1 MKALGASLAVAAAG
15 LLVLASASPA
25 AAAGRELD
33 PGDSMYVL
41 SCDPIVPSFQLY
53 SVNASTALSTAIGV
67 GEGADNQKCAGQP
80 AYNPAT
86 GASYYLRW
94 VGSTTELGR
103 IDVVTGVSTVVGELF
118 TVVGGNRVTIDVL
131 SIAIGADGSAYAIQG
146 SNLFT
151 LNLTTAELTPVVGIM
166 SDDEIYA
173 FAFNAVTGKFY
184 ALTGDFALYEV
195 NVTAA
200 TLTPLGPLI
209 FASGADADGTYS
221 LQFDEA
227 GMAWIEV
234 DNDVGRGGGLW
245 SFQLS
250 DLTSTVY
257 SGNFANAPFYAQ
269 AVLVIPG
276 KPTLAASGLD
286 PAFAPLW
293 AGGAAIVA
301 LLGIAVMVAR
311 RPRSA

>member
-1 MKALGASLAVAAAG
+1 MRTLGASLAVAAAG

-25 AAAGRELD
+25 AAAGRALD

-41 SCDPIVPSFQLY
+41 SCDSSVPGFQLY

-67 GEGADNQKCAGQP
+67 GEADSSTCAGQP

-94 VGSTTELGR
+94 VGSRTELGR
-103 IDVVTGVSTVVGELF
+103 IDVVTGVSTVIGEF
-118 TVVGGNRVTIDVL
+118 FVDEGDPVTIDVL

-146 SNLFT
+146 FNLFR
-151 LNLTTAELTPVVGIM
+151 LNLTTAELTPVGIM

-184 ALTGDFALYEV
+184 ALTSDLQLYEV
-195 NVTAA
+195 NVTDA
-200 TLTPLGPLI
+200 TLTSLGSLTFTSDP
-209 FASGADADGTYS
+209 FATGTYS

-227 GMAWIEV
+227 GMAWIEA
-234 DNDVGRGGGLW
+234 DNDVGRGAGLW
-245 SFQLS
+245 SFRLS
-250 DLTSTVY
+250 DLTSMVY
-257 SGNFANAPFYAQ
+257 SGNFANAPFYTE

-276 KPTLAASGLD
+276 KPALAATGLD
-286 PAFAPLW
+286 PAFAALW
-293 AGGAAIVA
+293 AGGAAIAA

>member
-1 MKALGASLAVAAAG
+1 MRRLGASLAVAAAG

-25 AAAGRELD
+25 AAAGRALD

-41 SCDPIVPSFQLY
+41 SCDSSVPGFQLY

-67 GEGADNQKCAGQP
+67 GEADSSTCAGQP

-94 VGSTTELGR
+94 VAGPSELGR
-103 IDVVTGVSTVVGELF
+103 IDVVTGVSTVIGEF
-118 TVVGGNRVTIDVL
+118 FVDQGDPPNVD

-146 SNLFT
+146 FNLFR
-151 LNLTTAELTPVVGIM
+151 LNLNTAELTLIGIM

-184 ALTGDFALYEV
+184 ALTSDLQLYEV
-195 NVTAA
+195 NVTDA
-200 TLTPLGPLI
+200 TLTSLGSLTFTSDP
-209 FASGADADGTYS
+209 FATGTYS

-227 GMAWIEV
+227 GMAWIEA
-234 DNDVGRGGGLW
+234 DNAVGRGAGLW

-257 SGNFANAPFYAQ
+257 SGNFANAPFYTE

-276 KPTLAASGLD
+276 KPTLAATGLD
-286 PAFAPLW
+286 PAVAPLW
-293 AGGAAIVA
+293 AGGAAIVV

>member
-1 MKALGASLAVAAAG
+1 
-15 LLVLASASPA
+15 
-25 AAAGRELD
+25 
-33 PGDSMYVL
+33 MYVL
-41 SCDPIVPSFQLY
+41 SCDSSVPGFQLY

-67 GEGADNQKCAGQP
+67 GEADSSTCAGQP

-94 VGSTTELGR
+94 VAGPFELGR
-103 IDVVTGVSTVVGELF
+103 IDVVTGVSTVVGALYVDGGDPP
-118 TVVGGNRVTIDVL
+118 TVDVD

-146 SNLFT
+146 FNLFR
-151 LNLTTAELTPVVGIM
+151 LNLTTAELTFIGIM
-166 SDDEIYA
+166 SDDKIYA

-184 ALTGDFALYEV
+184 ALTSDFELYEV
-195 NVTAA
+195 SVTDA
-200 TLTPLGPLI
+200 TLTPLGSLT
-209 FASGADADGTYS
+209 FASDPFATGTYS

-227 GMAWIEV
+227 GMAWIEA
-234 DNDVGRGGGLW
+234 DNDVGRGAGLW
-245 SFQLS
+245 SLQLS

-257 SGNFANAPFYAQ
+257 SGNFANAPFYTE
-269 AVLVIPG
+269 AVLIIPG
-276 KPTLAASGLD
+276 KPTLAATGFD